1 MASITTIQPRIEK
14 PRAIFVRARCPSWA
28 SKSEYHSLGRM
39 SWHGRPP
46 INTDQQRISILNTF
60 YVNEQ
65 VAF

>member
-1 MASITTIQPRIEK
+1 
-14 PRAIFVRARCPSWA
+14 
-28 SKSEYHSLGRM
+28 M